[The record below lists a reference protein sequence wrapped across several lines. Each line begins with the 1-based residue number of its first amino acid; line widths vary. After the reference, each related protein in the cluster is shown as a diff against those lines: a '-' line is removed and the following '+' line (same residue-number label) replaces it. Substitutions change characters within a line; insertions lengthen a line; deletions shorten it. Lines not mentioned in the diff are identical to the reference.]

1 MGQGGEKLRVLVIED
16 EALVAMMIEDV
27 LAELGHDVVGLAGR
41 LNVALEL
48 ASELSI
54 DFAVLDLNLNGERT
68 DPIAACLRSR
78 GIPFVFATGYG
89 TAGVNE
95 SWSGVPVVQKPFQ
108 PKDLSAAIEA
118 ALRR

>member
-1 MGQGGEKLRVLVIED
+1 MAGGSKLRVLVVED

-27 LAELGHDVVGLAGR
+27 LTELGHEIVAVAGR
-41 LNVALEL
+41 LNEALSL

-68 DPIAACLRSR
+68 DPVAASLRSR
-78 GIPFVFATGYG
+78 GIPFIFATGYG
-89 TAGVNE
+89 VAGVNE
-95 SWSGVPVVQKPFQ
+95 MWSGVPVVQKPFQ
-108 PKDLSAAIEA
+108 PRDIAAAIDS